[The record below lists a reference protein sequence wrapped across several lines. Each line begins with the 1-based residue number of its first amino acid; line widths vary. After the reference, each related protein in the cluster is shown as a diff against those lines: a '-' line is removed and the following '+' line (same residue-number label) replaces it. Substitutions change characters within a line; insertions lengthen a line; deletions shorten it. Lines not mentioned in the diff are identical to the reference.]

1 MPQATQLAPKSVP
14 QKTFLR
20 DYQPPSFW
28 VRRMELDFSLDLVA
42 TRVRSRLH
50 FERNGEKT
58 GDWTLDGEDVRLRY
72 LSLDGVPLAA
82 DRYRLT
88 PTQLHLSAL
97 PVRGVL
103 ELETEINP
111 AANTRLE
118 GLYRSSGLF
127 CTQCEAEG
135 FRRITYYPDRPDVMA
150 SWRVRLSASRADCPV
165 LLSNGN
171 LVGAGD
177 NEDGTHWA
185 LWDDPHPK
193 PAYLFALV
201 AGRLDYLESSHTTAL
216 GRDICL
222 RIYVEPGDRERCAY
236 AMDVLKRA
244 MRWDEDRFGLNY
256 DLDCFNIVAVSDFNM
271 GAMENKGLNIFN
283 SKYILADAQTA
294 TDRDFGFIESIVA
307 HEYFHNWSG
316 NRVTCRDW
324 FQLSLKEGLTV
335 FRDQEF
341 SADMRSAPVQ
351 RIDDVKTLRARQFP
365 EDAGPLAH
373 PVRPESYIEINN
385 FYTATVYEKGAEVIR
400 MLQTLLGRAG
410 FDKGVA
416 LYFERHDG
424 QAVTCDDWIAAMAQ
438 ANGVDLSLFK
448 QWYAQAGTPVLT
460 ADWVYHPAQSCLE
473 LTLRQQ
479 TPATPG
485 QDEKVPLQMP
495 VRCALL
501 DATAQTVREEVLLL
515 DKVQKTFR
523 FEGLDAGLVPSLNR
537 GFSVPVKLE
546 TNHSV
551 AERLF
556 LMEHDSDPF
565 NRWEA
570 TQDCLRLL
578 VLAQLDSGE
587 DEDAL
592 SDDFLAAFKAPL
604 HSGDPAFRALLL
616 SLPTVESLAD
626 QMVVADYTRLCAG
639 HRSVRTALAQALE
652 SDWDR
657 LFHACAVR
665 RAFDPA
671 CGEQSGLRALRAVA
685 LDYLCLLPVGKPHAA
700 QLFATA
706 DNMTERMM
714 ALQALRDEDCPER
727 QTMLD
732 DFAARFGDHPLV
744 MDKWFSLQ
752 ATAQHPRTLDLVEA
766 LRQHPA
772 FSWTNPNR
780 VRALIGAFSVNNPLC
795 FHDLSGRGYRLLAE
809 AVLTLNGLNPQVA
822 ARLLT
827 PLGTWQRVD
836 EDRQRLMKQELRRIL
851 DSDNLSRDV
860 YDVASRALGV

>member
-1 MPQATQLAPKSVP
+1 MSQVPPKSIP
-14 QKTFLR
+14 QKIFLR
-20 DYQPPSFW
+20 DYQPPSFG
-28 VRRMELDFSLDLVA
+28 VRRVELDFCLDPVA

-50 FERNGEKT
+50 FEQKGEST
-58 GDWTLDGEDVRLRY
+58 DWVLDGEEL
-72 LSLDGVPLAA
+72 LLHHLLLDGVPLAA
-82 DRYRLT
+82 DRYRVT
-88 PTQLHLSAL
+88 PTQLHLFGL
-97 PVRGVL
+97 PARGVL
-103 ELETEINP
+103 ELDTEINP

-118 GLYRSSGLF
+118 GLYRTSGLF

-150 SWRVRLSASRADCPV
+150 PWRVRVQAAQADCPV

-171 LVGAGD
+171 LVDRGD
-177 NEDGTHWA
+177 NGDGTHWA
-185 LWDDPHPK
+185 VWDDPHPK

-201 AGRLDYLESSHTTAL
+201 AGRLDHLASSHTTAL
-216 GRDICL
+216 GREVCL
-222 RIYVEPGDRERCAY
+222 RIYVEPGQKDRCAY
-236 AMDVLKRA
+236 AMDALKRA
-244 MRWDEDRFGLNY
+244 MRWDESRFGLNY

-351 RIDDVKTLRARQFP
+351 RIGDVKALRARQFP

-416 LYFERHDG
+416 LYFDRHDG
-424 QAVTCDDWIAAMAQ
+424 QAVTCDEWIAAMAQ

-448 QWYAQAGTPVLT
+448 RWYAQAGTPTLT
-460 ADWVYHPAQSCLE
+460 ADWVYHPAQRCFE
-473 LTLRQQ
+473 LTLSQQ
-479 TPATPG
+479 TPPTPG
-485 QDEKVPLQMP
+485 QDEKAPLPMP

-501 DATAQTVREEVLLL
+501 DATAHTVREDVLLL
-515 DKVQKTFR
+515 DQAQKTFR

-546 TNHSV
+546 TSHSA

-556 LMEHDSDPF
+556 LMQHDSDPF

-570 TQDCLRLL
+570 TQDCLGRL
-578 VLAQLDSGE
+578 VLAHVDSG
-587 DEDAL
+587 DDDVVL
-592 SDDFLAAFKAPL
+592 SDEVLAAFKAPL

-616 SLPTVESLAD
+616 SLPTVDALATR
-626 QMVVADYTRLCAG
+626 MTVVDYAHLCAG
-639 HRSVRTALAQALE
+639 HRAVRTALAQALE
-652 SDWDR
+652 PDWER
-657 LFHACAVR
+657 LFHACTVR
-665 RAFDPA
+665 GAFDPA

-732 DFAARFGDHPLV
+732 DFAARFGDNPLV
-744 MDKWFSLQ
+744 MDKWFSIQ
-752 ATAQHPRTLDLVEA
+752 ATAQHPRTLDLVES

-772 FSWTNPNR
+772 FGWTNPNR
-780 VRALIGAFSVNNPLC
+780 VRALIGAFSANNPLC
-795 FHDLSGRGYRLLAE
+795 FHDLSGRGYRVLAD

-836 EDRQRLMKQELRRIL
+836 EDRQRLMKKELRRIL
-851 DSDNLSRDV
+851 DSDDLSRDV